1 MSTGKKIFSGVIW
14 TALQTFIN
22 KSFSLIIKLVLA
34 RLLFPEDYGIV
45 GMATVF
51 ISFVTVFNDLGIGA
65 ALIQKKEKELTEDH
79 FHTAFWTSVVFSI
92 LLYLAVA
99 FGIGNFAVWFYEK
112 EILGKLIPVLALG
125 ILATP
130 INIIHKSQL
139 KRGLKFKKLA
149 YIDNA
154 ANIFSGFLA
163 LGLAFYGAGVWALIF
178 NSVSTIVVAIPLY
191 FMATKWKPKWK
202 WDKNCFNDIFGFGV
216 YTTFTG
222 FFNKFKDQ
230 IDYILI
236 GKLLGA
242 APLGIY
248 SFAFIIINTFR
259 SQLTGI
265 IGKVMYPIYAQ
276 LQEEPELLVKNFLK
290 VVKYNTYIVY
300 PVMFYLIVFAE
311 ELVPAL
317 FGEKWNDSIIIIQ
330 ILSVAVIIQML
341 TNSDTVLLRAYGK
354 ARLELKIQMI
364 KSIVFYAPFI
374 TLGTI
379 YYGIN
384 GSAIGFGI
392 GKTLDVIYSIIIL
405 NKIFEISLIELLK
418 AVSNAFITGILSSI
432 ITYYLLYIGWNWILI
447 SAMFV
452 SINITLYWVLAK
464 KDFIILLKF
473 IRK

>member
-1 MSTGKKIFSGVIW
+1 MSTSKAIFSGVIW
-14 TALQTFIN
+14 TSLQTLIN
-22 KSFSLIIKLVLA
+22 RSFSFIIKLVLA

-65 ALIQKKEKELTEDH
+65 ALIQRKEESLTEDH

-99 FGIGNFAVWFYEK
+99 FGIGNFASWFYEK

-130 INIIHKSQL
+130 INVIHKSQL
-139 KRGLKFKKLA
+139 KRGLEFKKLA

-163 LGLAFYGAGVWALIF
+163 LGLAFYGAGVWALVF
-178 NSVSTIVVAIPLY
+178 NSVSSIVVAIPLY
-191 FMATKWKPKWK
+191 FNATKWLPKWK
-202 WDKNCFNDIFGFGV
+202 WKKECFEDIIGFGV

-265 IGKVMYPIYAQ
+265 IGKVMYPIYAK
-276 LQEEPELLVKNFLK
+276 LQEQPDLLVSNFLK
-290 VVKYNTYIVY
+290 VVKYNTYLVY
-300 PVMFYLIVFAE
+300 PIMFYMIVFAE
-311 ELVPAL
+311 FIIPSL
-317 FGEKWNDSIIIIQ
+317 FGEKWNDSIVITQ
-330 ILSVAVIIQML
+330 ILSVSVIVQML

-354 ARLELKIQMI
+354 ARLELKMQLI
-364 KSIVFYAPFI
+364 KSIIFYTPFI

-379 YYGIN
+379 YYGI
-384 GSAIGFGI
+384 IGAALGFSI
-392 GKTLDVIYSIIIL
+392 GKILDVIYSVIII
-405 NKIFEISLIELLK
+405 NKIFKISLNMLFRAIR
-418 AVSNAFITGILSSI
+418 NALITGVFSSLI
-432 ITYYLLYIGWNWILI
+432 CFWLLYLDLNWLI
-447 SAMFV
+447 VTAIFLL
-452 SINITLYWVLAK
+452 NNLTFYWVLAK
-464 KDFIILLKF
+464 DDFLILLKF
-473 IRK
+473 FKK